1 MVLAVDLFDSGVELS
16 KEGGYLIEE
25 GNGKGIFLFGVV
37 KLESGDVFVLGIE
50 SWKADEL
57 TELEGKGLLNSSH
70 IYLL

>member
-1 MVLAVDLFDSGVELS
+1 MAWLTTFENDGSEMVLAVDLFDSGVELS

-50 SWKADEL
+50 S
-57 TELEGKGLLNSSH
+57 
-70 IYLL
+70 